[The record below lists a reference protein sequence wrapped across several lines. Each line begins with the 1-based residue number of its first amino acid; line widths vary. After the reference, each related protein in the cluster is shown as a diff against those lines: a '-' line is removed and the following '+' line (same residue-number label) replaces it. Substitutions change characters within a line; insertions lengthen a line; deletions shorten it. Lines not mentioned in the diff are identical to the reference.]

1 MQVNAEGRALIK
13 RAEGLALNAYQD
25 SAGRW
30 VIGYGHLHV
39 AHKGMTITSTE
50 ADGFLDRDIAEAS
63 KIIRKHVKVD
73 LNENEFSAL
82 ASFVI
87 NLGVKNFRKSQVLK
101 RLNRNDRAG
110 AGDAFDW
117 WTKARINGKLTELR
131 GVTWR
136 RAEERA
142 LFLEPVTMDG
152 PVTAASPGQAAVIS
166 PRTVP
171 LEHPDRRSNLAH
183 SRTLQGAI
191 ISFVLGLLGFAAV
204 LADLAFSFDMDHP
217 VVQPVLRWI
226 EGWPPEAW
234 LFVGGAFVL
243 AMLYIIWARID
254 DWRQGRR

>member
-13 RAEGLALNAYQD
+13 RAEGLALDAYQD
-25 SAGRW
+25 SRGRW

-39 AHKGMTITSTE
+39 AHKGMTITESE
-50 ADGFLDRDIAEAS
+50 ADGFLARDITEAE
-63 KIIRKHVKVD
+63 KIVSQNVKVA

-87 NLGVKNFRKSQVLK
+87 NIGEKNFRKSQVLR
-101 RLNRNDRAG
+101 RLNRNDRMG
-110 AGDAFDW
+110 AADAFDW
-117 WTKARINGKLTELR
+117 WTKARIDGRLTELQ

-142 LFLEPVTMDG
+142 LFLQPVTMDG
-152 PVTAASPGQAAVIS
+152 PVTAASPDQAAVIS

-171 LEHPDRRSNLAH
+171 IEEPDRRESLFN
-183 SRTLQGAI
+183 SRTIQGAI
-191 ISFVLGLLGFAAV
+191 VSFVLGLIGFAAAV
-204 LADLAFSFDMDHP
+204 ADIAFSFDMEHP

-226 EGWPPEAW
+226 DGWPPQAW
-234 LFVGGAFVL
+234 LFIGGAFVF